1 MIIRRKQD
9 NITIQKKDVT
19 ERICDAQLAEVVSVG
34 EQQMV
39 KRTVFDIMDTATM
52 SKLASV
58 TSIDAVIS
66 YIGDYADE
74 LRDSLKTMMVAV
86 EDNEGK
92 IEYQDGKLVNGK
104 YLTLDE
110 YIERERANG
119 STIALGKYTV
129 FVAERMVADDDLTT
143 VMRITHTPAIMKEH
157 GKSSV
162 SLYNLDGSLYKTYY
176 DISDI
181 ATEFCTTINAV
192 TMALR
197 RSPFGLYKG
206 YMIAKGYVKNIKP
219 YTSKVKRKPIY
230 LLDEDG
236 NIAHEFLATKDAAEF
251 LGISPASVL
260 NALSRGTKS
269 SGYTLTRTKPE

>member
-1 MIIRRKQD
+1 MMVIRRKQD
-9 NITIQKKDVT
+9 NTTIQKKDVT
-19 ERICDAQLAEVVSVG
+19 ERICDAQLAEVMSVG

-58 TSIDAVIS
+58 TSIDAVIG
-66 YIGDYADE
+66 YIGTYADE
-74 LRDSLKTMMVAV
+74 LRESLKTMMVAV

-129 FVAERMVADDDLTT
+129 FVSERMVADDDLTT

-181 ATEFCTTINAV
+181 ATEFCTTIDAV
-192 TMALR
+192 VKSLNR
-197 RSPFGLYKG
+197 GGLYRG

-219 YTSKVKRKPIY
+219 YGGNLKTKPIY
-230 LLDEDG
+230 FLDDD
-236 NIAHEFLATKDAAEF
+236 NNVTHEFSTTKEAAEF
-251 LGISPASVL
+251 LGVKPDTVL
-260 NALSRGTKS
+260 RALSRGNKCQ
-269 SGYTLTRTKPE
+269 GYILTRTKPE